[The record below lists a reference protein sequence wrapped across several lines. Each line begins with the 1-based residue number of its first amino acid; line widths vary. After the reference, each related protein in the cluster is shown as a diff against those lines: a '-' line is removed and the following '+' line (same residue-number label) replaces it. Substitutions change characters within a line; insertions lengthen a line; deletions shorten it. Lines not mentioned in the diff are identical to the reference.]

1 MQSAQAKRYG
11 FFPFPNCSADGHTQ
25 LPLIECD
32 ADMRIELRYFASV
45 REALGT
51 AQETVEVPE
60 GVATVGDVRTWLC
73 TRGGAWADTLAQGRA
88 LRMACN
94 HTMTEAGTRLTDG
107 CEVAFFPP
115 VTGG

>member
-1 MQSAQAKRYG
+1 M
-11 FFPFPNCSADGHTQ
+11 NIQ
-25 LPLIECD
+25 L
-32 ADMRIELRYFASV
+32 RFFASV

-51 AQETVEVPE
+51 SQEGITLPE
-60 GVATVGDVRTWLC
+60 HVRTVGEVREFLRQ
-73 TRGGAWADTLAQGRA
+73 RGDAWAEVLAEGRA

-94 HTMTEAGTRLTDG
+94 QQMADSATRIAEG